1 MALPPLPAMA
11 FDVVRAEVLVEADGR
26 EQLPYRHQDRVLA
39 SQGTVDNLRTGTRRR
54 GGAKLRSAAHDVA
67 LVGQRIAGALGG
79 SSTFVR
85 PFPVV
90 VGGRRR

>member
-39 SQGTVDNLRTGTRRR
+39 SQGTVDNLRTELADGEARSC
-54 GGAKLRSAAHDVA
+54 GAPRM
-67 LVGQRIAGALGG
+67 
-79 SSTFVR
+79 T
-85 PFPVV
+85 
-90 VGGRRR
+90 